1 MYTISNSILN
11 LSVSELGAEPKS
23 LTIGSREW
31 LVQHQNE
38 DGTGFSPILFPL
50 IGPLKNNEHQ
60 IDGKTYPMP
69 MHGFAKNSIFQLKE
83 KTENSMTLLFSSNE
97 ETMKM
102 YPYAFQLAVTYTLE
116 DHCFTTEY
124 TIKNEDEKAMP
135 FAIGSHIGFCLN
147 TEKENYTL
155 VFDHDLENQ
164 KGVALYNACD
174 AFSFEGDKLNLKDL
188 FFKTGCICVGNHK
201 SESWRF
207 VNNVDKSV
215 IAYSSKDFPYL
226 TLWSIPER
234 PFICLESWSFRSC
247 HFCDEQSIA
256 EFPEVCTLEK
266 GEQKTFRY
274 TLTFRDPYNYEFEIK

>member
-23 LTIGSREW
+23 LTTGSREW

-38 DGTGFSPILFPL
+38 DGTGFSPILFPI

-155 VFDHDLENQ
+155 VFDRNMENLEE
-164 KGVALYNACD
+164 VSLYNACAEF
-174 AFSFEGDKLNLKDL
+174 AFHENRLDIKDM
-188 FFKTGCICVGNHK
+188 FFKTGCISVGHPK
-201 SESWRF
+201 SEAWTFINR
-207 VNNVDKSV
+207 VDQSS

-226 TLWSIPER
+226 TLWSIPQR
-234 PFICLESWSFRSC
+234 PFLCLESWSYRSC
-247 HFCDEQSIA
+247 HFCDEQSIS
-256 EFPEVCTLEK
+256 EFPEVCVLQK
-266 GEQKTFRY
+266 GEEKTFRY
-274 TLTFRDPYNYEFEIK
+274 TLVFSETV